1 MVSLMHLLHLI
12 RVLKAKI
19 VKPKE
24 NSYNH
29 SLRTLG
35 FSTLLLIPD
44 ARKVGQLCV
53 FLCVCTMFTSKFHF
67 FFFLI
72 SYQQNQIVLW
82 KGWNMIWWEFV
93 GVAGTPLQQQNA
105 THRCVCMNYVFMTW
119 NLFIKCTLVVS
130 RNPGFENLFL

>member
-67 FFFLI
+67 FFSL
-72 SYQQNQIVLW
+72 SPTNKTRLYYG
-82 KGWNMIWWEFV
+82 K
-93 GVAGTPLQQQNA
+93 AGT
-105 THRCVCMNYVFMTW
+105 
-119 NLFIKCTLVVS
+119 
-130 RNPGFENLFL
+130 